1 MTLPASA
8 PRAPRIGQSTAIEQS
23 RAVAEVQAAVLVA
36 QNKPRDTAKAQ
47 MEIRT
52 SCTQRYLAEKAFY
65 SFKRANSP
73 VNGATVHLARELAR
87 CWGNIQYSVVELERD
102 DDRGQSEMLAYAW
115 DLETNTRVEMRF
127 VSPHYRSSV
136 DGKKLT
142 DTRDIY
148 ENNANHGAR
157 RMREC
162 IFAVLPPWL
171 VEDAKMRCRSTLER
185 PLDEDGQVI
194 PLGKRIADVVQAYAE
209 LNVTQ
214 GQLEANRDRPT
225 RDWTAQDVAD
235 LGIIFRSIKTRETQI
250 EDEFPTARVT
260 AADIKKAAPASAP
273 SQLPAATDPTPPPAE
288 PATGPPAELASA
300 PAASTEQPAEEN
312 QPAAKATQ
320 TQLTRIHAQL
330 GELGVKDRA
339 QKLPTVSTL
348 IGRTL
353 QSSSELSKDEAE
365 WLSKQLKGV
374 LADQDPPRAFDD
386 WLSEMRI
393 AAQQKSGG
401 ES

>member
-1 MTLPASA
+1 MTVPASA
-8 PRAPRIGQSTAIEQS
+8 PRALRIGQSTAIEQS

-194 PLGKRIADVVQAYAE
+194 PLGKRVADAVQAYAE

-225 RDWTAQDVAD
+225 RDWTPQDVAD

-260 AADIKKAAPASAP
+260 AADIKK
-273 SQLPAATDPTPPPAE
+273 
-288 PATGPPAELASA
+288 SA
-300 PAASTEQPAEEN
+300 PAAAPNPAPAAEEPKPAPADPVPAEP
-312 QPAAKATQ
+312 QPDAGSDTEPPQEPPAGEETEKPATR
-320 TQLTRIHAQL
+320 TQLTRIHTQL
-330 GELGVKDRA
+330 GEFGVTEREK
-339 QKLPTVSTL
+339 KLATVSTL
-348 IGRTL
+348 IGRKL
-353 QSSSELSKDEAE
+353 ESSSELTAPEAE
-365 WLSKQLKGV
+365 FLIKNLKGV
-374 LADQDPPRAFDD
+374 LAEGDPATAFDA
-386 WLSEMRI
+386 WLSEMKL
-393 AAQQKSGG
+393 AEGG
-401 ES
+401 A